1 MKPSE
6 ALANVGVLRARRLR
20 PIALLAAVVACG
32 GAPATHVEIPPPAQ
46 AAGDDRATPSLDELA
61 CKPHGL
67 VAIDADASGAL
78 DVIRL
83 NAAMLSARDFAQRCC
98 RGDESGDAT
107 VRVTV
112 APEGYQT
119 DVAIEPAGLADGA
132 TGACLRASFHRVV
145 VKSFRGEA
153 KTVSID
159 VRIP

>member
-1 MKPSE
+1 MKPLVAIA
-6 ALANVGVLRARRLR
+6 ALC
-20 PIALLAAVVACG
+20 AC
-32 GAPATHVEIPPPAQ
+32 GAPAATRVELPPVA
-46 AAGDDRATPSLDELA
+46 ASAGDDRATPSLDDLA

-67 VAIDADASGAL
+67 VAIDADASGGL

-83 NAAMLSARDFAQRCC
+83 NQAMLSARDFAQRCC

-119 DVAIEPAGLADGA
+119 DVAIEPATLAEGA

-145 VKSFRGEA
+145 VKSFQGDA
-153 KTVSID
+153 KTVSIE
-159 VRIP
+159 VRIR